1 VGERQRGRPSAPAD
15 ALVANV
21 LLGTPGNDVIN
32 CGSGDDRIDGGPGND
47 RGVGGSGRDSFAA
60 VEERRQD

>member
-1 VGERQRGRPSAPAD
+1 M
-15 ALVANV
+15 ANV

>member
-1 VGERQRGRPSAPAD
+1 
-15 ALVANV
+15 
-21 LLGTPGNDVIN
+21 VIN

>member
-1 VGERQRGRPSAPAD
+1 M
-15 ALVANV
+15 ANV

-32 CGSGDDRIDGGPGND
+32 CGSGND
-47 RGVGGSGRDSFAA
+47 RGVGGSGRDSLAA